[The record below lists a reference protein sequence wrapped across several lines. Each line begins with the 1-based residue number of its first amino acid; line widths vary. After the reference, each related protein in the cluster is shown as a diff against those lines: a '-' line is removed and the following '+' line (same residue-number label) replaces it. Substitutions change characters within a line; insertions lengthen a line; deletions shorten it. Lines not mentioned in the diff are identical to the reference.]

1 MDLRIVPLVSALYVL
16 AFLDRSNIG
25 NAGIAGMTK
34 DLHLVGALD
43 SLLHRL
49 HHLRIPDANVED
61 RTTAHVAGLHRL
73 GLGVDC

>member
-1 MDLRIVPLVSALYVL
+1 M
-16 AFLDRSNIG
+16 
-25 NAGIAGMTK
+25 
-34 DLHLVGALD
+34 ALD